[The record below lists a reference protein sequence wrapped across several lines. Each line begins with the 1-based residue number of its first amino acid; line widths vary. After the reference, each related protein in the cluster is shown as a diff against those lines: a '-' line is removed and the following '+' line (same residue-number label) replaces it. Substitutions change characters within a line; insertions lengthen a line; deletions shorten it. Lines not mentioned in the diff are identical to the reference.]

1 MAKGFDRGLVPSA
14 RRGCLRGV
22 GLLAVVVI
30 AAALIT
36 PLIPLDRFKPQVEAR
51 LSGLL
56 GSKVTVNSV
65 RLSLLR
71 GPAIEIRGM
80 TAKEDSTF
88 GEGSVLE
95 ADTVRAGLA
104 ILPLALHRQI
114 AIKKIQFNGAT
125 LKLADRSRRSSG
137 AAATVYKNLDLD
149 ANVGPSADA
158 SMTNHATGTL
168 RARSE
173 E

>member
-1 MAKGFDRGLVPSA
+1 MAKRFDRGLVSSA

-22 GLLAVVVI
+22 GLLAVVVL

-36 PLIPLDRFKPQVEAR
+36 PLIPLDRFKPQVESR

-80 TAKEDSTF
+80 TAREDSAF

-95 ADTVRAGLA
+95 ADTVRAGIA

-114 AIKKIQFNGAT
+114 AINRIRFNGAT
-125 LKLADRSRRSSG
+125 LRLPDRSRRSSG
-137 AAATVYKNLDLD
+137 AADTIYKNLDLD
-149 ANVGPSADA
+149 ANVSASGDA
-158 SMTNHATGTL
+158 SMTSHATGTL

-173 E
+173 